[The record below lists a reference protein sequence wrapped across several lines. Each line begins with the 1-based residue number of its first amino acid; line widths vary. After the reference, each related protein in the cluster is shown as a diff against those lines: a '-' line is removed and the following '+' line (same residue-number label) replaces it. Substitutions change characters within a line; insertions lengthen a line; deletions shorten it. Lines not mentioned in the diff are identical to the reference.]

1 MDLYSVEEVDL
12 APGCWASV
20 GTGLAVEI
28 PAGVEGQVRPR
39 SGLAARFG
47 VTLLNAP
54 GTIDPGYRGEVRV
67 IMINHGRE
75 PYHVASGDRIAQLVL
90 GLYAAAEWELAED
103 LVDSDRGEGG
113 FGSTGS

>member
-1 MDLYSVEEVDL
+1 M
-12 APGCWASV
+12 
-20 GTGLAVEI
+20 
-28 PAGVEGQVRPR
+28 RPR
-39 SGLAARFG
+39 SGLAGRFG

-67 IMINHGRE
+67 IMINHGPE
-75 PYHVASGDRIAQLVL
+75 PYHVARGDRIAQLVL

-103 LVDSDRGEGG
+103 LVDSHRGEGG